1 MNFDQSQ
8 PSSTELMT
16 MTSQTSTIGNRP
28 GTLEAGIKK
37 RKRQTKA
44 ERAEMLAVV
53 RSGYLMGNP
62 PSAIMLQLG
71 LSQTQLQGL
80 LVELFTKH
88 GMSPKEPTYRV
99 IEGTES
105 IKKQLNLPRDWVYIR
120 IVAEKDDSYRLSKYE
135 VCQS

>member
-8 PSSTELMT
+8 PSSTELIT
-16 MTSQTSTIGNRP
+16 KTSTTSATEDLP
-28 GTLEAGIKK
+28 GTFEASIKK

-44 ERAEMLAVV
+44 QREEMLATV
-53 RSGYLMGNP
+53 RSGYLAGNP
-62 PSAIMLQLG
+62 PIAIMLQLG

-88 GMSPKEPTYRV
+88 GMIPKEPTYSV

-105 IKKQLNLPRDWVYIR
+105 IKKQLNLLRDWAYIK
-120 IVAEKDDSYRLSKYE
+120 IVAETDGSYRLSEYE
-135 VCQS
+135 VQ